1 MPFVHLHSEYIIS
14 DLFKR
19 EKGFKTPYKKPV
31 EIIRKSPENWE
42 KRGKK
47 SGQGKKE
54 ELRGINEVGTDE
66 QAFLWF
72 RPLRFIVYP
81 DKLHIY
87 SHIG

>member
-1 MPFVHLHSEYIIS
+1 MPFVHLHSEHIIA

-31 EIIRKSPENWE
+31 KIKRKSPENWE

-47 SGQGKKE
+47 SGQGKKG

-87 SHIG
+87 SYIG

>member
-1 MPFVHLHSEYIIS
+1 M
-14 DLFKR
+14 
-19 EKGFKTPYKKPV
+19 
-31 EIIRKSPENWE
+31 RK